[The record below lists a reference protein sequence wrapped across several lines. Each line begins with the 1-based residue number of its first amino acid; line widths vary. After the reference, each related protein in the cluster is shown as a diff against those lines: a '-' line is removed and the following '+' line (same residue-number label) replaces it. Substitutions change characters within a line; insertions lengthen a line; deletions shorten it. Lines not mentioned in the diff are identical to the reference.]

1 MRPMLL
7 VVLAVGVVVASCPRD
22 APSASPA
29 PPGVGAPSASAT
41 GDESVEPPLPI
52 VTDDAKDLL
61 FSYVDARGRAQAASK
76 ISDVPE
82 QVRGRVLVVDLS
94 KTPEQRQAHRY
105 AFFVDLTA
113 QAPDGTYSVS
123 VVSRYDAARGQVQA
137 PMAPAPEG
145 SVVVY
150 SAVWCGFCKKAK
162 AWLNERG
169 VPFIERD
176 VEKMPGAQAELD
188 AKLAA
193 AGVSGGGV
201 PVIDW
206 AGTVVMGFDAT
217 RLERLLRE
225 KPPKVSAKP
234 EPRRPD

>member
-1 MRPMLL
+1 VRPSSIFSGL
-7 VVLAVGVVVASCPRD
+7 VVMLVSVSLSSCKRD
-22 APSASPA
+22 DPPA
-29 PPGVGAPSASAT
+29 GAPAAAANDDVKE
-41 GDESVEPPLPI
+41 GAEPPMPV

-61 FSYVDARGRAQAASK
+61 FSYVDARGRVQAASS
-76 ISDVPE
+76 IANEPE
-82 QVRGRVLVVDLS
+82 QVRARVLVVDLTKS
-94 KTPEQRQAHRY
+94 PEQRQAHRY

-113 QAPDGTYSVS
+113 KDPDGRYPVS

-137 PMAPAPEG
+137 PMVPPPEG

-162 AWLNERG
+162 AWLTQNN

-193 AGVSGGGV
+193 AGTSGGGI

-206 AGTVVMGFDAT
+206 GGTLVMGFDAA
-217 RLERLLRE
+217 RLQKLLRE
-225 KPPKVSAKP
+225 KPPPATAP
-234 EPRRPD
+234 